1 MTKHDLRK
9 QFKERRRALTA
20 LEVAEQSEA
29 IAQRFFDFF
38 DVAQMHAI
46 HSYLPIESQ
55 NEVNTFC
62 ILNTIN
68 KLFLQTQIVIPKV
81 IPNTADLNHYLWKP
95 ETELTQNQWNI
106 PEPNSVI
113 SYQLS
118 GSDETL
124 QHIQL
129 VIVPLLAYDIFG
141 NRVGY
146 GKGFY
151 DRFLAQCSPNVIKVG
166 LSFFE
171 PVARIEDINPCDIR
185 LDYCITPTKIGA
197 F

>member
-38 DVAQMHAI
+38 DVAQMHVL

-55 NEVNTFC
+55 HEVNTFY
-62 ILNTIN
+62 ILNIIQN
-68 KLFLQTQIVIPKV
+68 YFPDIQIIVPRV
-81 IPNTADLNHYLWKP
+81 VPNTSDLEHYVWKP

-113 SYQLS
+113 SYHLS
-118 GSDETL
+118 ATDETT

-129 VIVPLLAYDIFG
+129 VIVPLLAYDIIG
-141 NRVGY
+141 NRIGY
-146 GKGFY
+146 GKGYY
-151 DRFLAQCSPNVIKVG
+151 DRFLAQCSLSVIKVG

-171 PVARIEDINPCDIR
+171 PVTRIEDLNPYDIR
-185 LDYCITPTKIGA
+185 LDYCITPTKIWA